1 MTQDHDVILKQ
12 FKYVET
18 HCMLIFCFIFDIHV
32 AEKTHIIPSL
42 YDRLTIQ
49 LAYYKCFH
57 I

>member
-18 HCMLIFCFIFDIHV
+18 HCMLIFCFIFDI

-42 YDRLTIQ
+42 NDRLTIQ
-49 LAYYKCFH
+49 LAYYKCFD